1 MDANASWLWA
11 FDPTAGTGGML
22 LVAARALKELNPD
35 IEVVLAGQELMS
47 TGYAIGKADLVIQ
60 GGEPDAI
67 RHGDTLLNDL
77 YEGEQFEYILSNPP
91 FGMDW
96 EVQQQSVKQQ
106 AKVPGSR
113 FSHGLPSKDDGQMLF
128 LAHVASKLMPAGPNG
143 SGGRGAVVSNGSP
156 LFTGAPES
164 GPDKIRA
171 WLLENDLVDAIIQL
185 PTNMFYGTGISTY
198 VWILDTNKEEHR
210 KGFVQLIDASECWSV
225 PEKGLGE
232 KRREMKE
239 PDRKR
244 VLEEY
249 AAFEDTEISKVLTP
263 ADLGFRDVKVTKQ
276 KRLRV
281 AVTLEAVARVLEHK
295 YTVSEQANVAD
306 MRFNDLP
313 EALKAAAKKRGVK
326 ILAGIIDV
334 VLEAVGVSDEKSKG
348 YDFRSL
354 VAFADV
360 ERAFKDDEQDYRVII
375 VANKFQTG
383 FNEPRLCAM
392 YVDKQLSGVTTVQTL
407 SRLNRI
413 HENKPTPMVVDFV
426 NDPEMIVKDFKRY
439 YEGAAINTDIDP
451 NALHTLGEELD
462 TSGFYTPEEME
473 QVAQIYM
480 DGTDSEALRGAAAP
494 IIRRWQ
500 VRRNSG
506 KDGRAD
512 VRNFKSNAEKYRHAY
527 EFLSQ
532 IVAYADAEVSKRA
545 MLAAVLERNLH
556 FSEYDDEDED
566 FITGLSLAGVAITQN
581 EIEVDR
587 SLTDGGVEALKV
599 PTFDVTVGGDATPLR
614 AAFDE
619 AVDKVNDIF
628 SMAGVDVTSGET
640 AQMIV
645 AAWGTLS
652 TQPEALK
659 LGRTNNK
666 DQLKRSKRF
675 QDEATKAIFSGI
687 AERQQ
692 RDALLSSDR
701 DVLHG
706 VIGALAELM
715 AAAKEMGKLDE

>member
-1 MDANASWLWA
+1 MTFVALTATPKGKTLRLFGTETPDGHFVA
-11 FDPTAGTGGML
+11 FDTYPMGQAIEEGFILDVLGNYSTYQMWAEVRDELGRTEEVDESAAVTDMVRFVRLHPTSIAQKVEVVIEHFRRNVAHHLGGE
-22 LVAARALKELNPD
+22 ARAM
-35 IEVVLAGQELMS
+35 VVTS
-47 TGYAIGKADLVIQ
+47 
-60 GGEPDAI
+60 
-67 RHGDTLLNDL
+67 
-77 YEGEQFEYILSNPP
+77 
-91 FGMDW
+91 
-96 EVQQQSVKQQ
+96 
-106 AKVPGSR
+106 SR
-113 FSHGLPSKDDGQMLF
+113 
-128 LAHVASKLMPAGPNG
+128 
-143 SGGRGAVVSNGSP
+143 
-156 LFTGAPES
+156 
-164 GPDKIRA
+164 
-171 WLLENDLVDAIIQL
+171 
-185 PTNMFYGTGISTY
+185 
-198 VWILDTNKEEHR
+198 
-210 KGFVQLIDASECWSV
+210 
-225 PEKGLGE
+225 
-232 KRREMKE
+232 
-239 PDRKR
+239 
-244 VLEEY
+244 
-249 AAFEDTEISKVLTP
+249 
-263 ADLGFRDVKVTKQ
+263 
-276 KRLRV
+276 
-281 AVTLEAVARVLEHK
+281 
-295 YTVSEQANVAD
+295 
-306 MRFNDLP
+306 
-313 EALKAAAKKRGVK
+313 KAAVRWSEEMNRY
-326 ILAGIIDV
+326 I
-334 VLEAVGVSDEKSKG
+334 KSKG

-354 VAFADV
+354 VAFSDAVRVDEDSKPVTEVQLNGVSDV

-426 NDPEMIVKDFKRY
+426 NDPEMIIKDFKRY
-439 YEGAAINTDIDP
+439 YEGAAIDTDIDP

-500 VRRNSG
+500 VRRDSG
-506 KDGRAD
+506 KDGHAD
-512 VRNFKSNAEKYRHAY
+512 AHNFKSNAEKYRHAY

-556 FSEYDDEDED
+556 LSEYDDEDED

-587 SLTDGGVEALKV
+587 SLTDGGGEALKV

-619 AVDKVNDIF
+619 AVEKVNDIF

-652 TQPEALK
+652 AQPEALK

-666 DQLKRSKRF
+666 EQLKRSKRF
-675 QDEATKAIFSGI
+675 QGEATKAIFSGI

>member
-392 YVDKQLSGVTTVQTL
+392 YVDKQLCGVTTVQTL

-462 TSGFYTPEEME
+462 TSGFYTPRG
-473 QVAQIYM
+473 
-480 DGTDSEALRGAAAP
+480 DGA
-494 IIRRWQ
+494 
-500 VRRNSG
+500 
-506 KDGRAD
+506 GRAD
-512 VRNFKSNAEKYRHAY
+512 LHGRHRLGSAPRRGG
-527 EFLSQ
+527 
-532 IVAYADAEVSKRA
+532 ANHPA
-545 MLAAVLERNLH
+545 M
-556 FSEYDDEDED
+556 
-566 FITGLSLAGVAITQN
+566 AGSTQLRQRWARRCPQLQ
-581 EIEVDR
+581 VQR
-587 SLTDGGVEALKV
+587 GKV
-599 PTFDVTVGGDATPLR
+599 PPRLRVPLPDRRLRRRGGFQARDARRRAGAQPPLL
-614 AAFDE
+614 
-619 AVDKVNDIF
+619 
-628 SMAGVDVTSGET
+628 GVRRRGRGLHH
-640 AQMIV
+640 
-645 AAWGTLS
+645 GTL
-652 TQPEALK
+652 T
-659 LGRTNNK
+659 GRCCDHPKRDRGRSVIDRRRSRGPVGTN
-666 DQLKRSKRF
+666 LRRHRRRGCYP
-675 QDEATKAIFSGI
+675 ATRCIRRGS
-687 AERQQ
+687 R
-692 RDALLSSDR
+692 
-701 DVLHG
+701 
-706 VIGALAELM
+706 
-715 AAAKEMGKLDE
+715 